1 MWTRELKHVFK
12 YFQVEEAER
21 AFWSKYQRQESEKEI
36 SYPKPVFIRPLQ
48 TNFSIIENQLLHME
62 ANVEPKNDPNLR
74 IEWFLNGKPLE
85 QASRFKTS
93 YDFGLVTLDLKD
105 CNERDQGIYTC
116 RAYNKVC

>member
-1 MWTRELKHVFK
+1 M
-12 YFQVEEAER
+12 
-21 AFWSKYQRQESEKEI
+21 
-36 SYPKPVFIRPLQ
+36 FIRPLQ